1 MHYWTCSWYVICNII
16 CIFFLNNQLINEE
29 HSQHCQTYCTYWL
42 FGKAEVNAERK
53 EKGLNWYGT
62 RFSSLLY
69 FRLWFTDVS
78 VVWETLQTN
87 FIMPGMQ
94 FEYDE
99 EGGTFF
105 YFLFSLWGLVLI
117 PTTYYFWPRKPV
129 DGKDIACCCLV
140 LVHSCSCVHPSIL
153 MIFWLKWWLNDMF
166 SSGKLC

>member
-1 MHYWTCSWYVICNII
+1 MRSERKRGWIDTAPVSHR
-16 CIFFLNNQLINEE
+16 
-29 HSQHCQTYCTYWL
+29 YCTSGFWL
-42 FGKAEVNAERK
+42 IQ
-53 EKGLNWYGT
+53 T
-62 RFSSLLY
+62 C
-69 FRLWFTDVS
+69 RLF
-78 VVWETLQTN
+78 ETLQTN

-140 LVHSCSCVHPSIL
+140 LLHSCSCVHSSIL
-153 MIFWLKWWLNDMF
+153 MIFCLKWWLNDMF
-166 SSGKLC
+166 LFRKALLEM